1 MYCTICKMDAN
12 YYFHWINANSYMYL
26 QMPSIYTAGVY
37 QHERPIQHVDRIIH
51 HHTKRRYKAETLCRA
66 SISIF
71 FLNKQRLN
79 TIVSNL

>member
-1 MYCTICKMDAN
+1 MYYTICKTDAN
-12 YYFHWINANSYMYL
+12 YYFHWINAILHL
-26 QMPSIYTAGVY
+26 QMPSIFTAGVY
-37 QHERPIQHVDRIIH
+37 QHERPIRHVDRIIH